1 MKENSTISSKQ
12 IGLAIFTMLF
22 GAGNIIYPIKAG
34 LTAGTTFYTTFLGF
48 LITSVL
54 LPILGLVTMILFD
67 GDYKEFF
74 ARIGKIPG
82 SIAIAFCMFILGP
95 LLVMPRCVTVP
106 YDILSPFFPNITIT
120 MFSLV
125 YCATAFILAY
135 KESKIL
141 DLMSKYISWIL
152 LGSIGFIISAGLYS
166 AQAMKEQTEPAK
178 EIFFNMLLQGF
189 QTLDLIGTL
198 FFAYIIV
205 RLIKLNSRSENLSA
219 KKTAL
224 MCLKGGI
231 ISGLFMTAFY
241 IGLGLLGAYYG
252 DIVNPYMNGAEIF
265 RTIAMHAVGN
275 SGVIVL
281 VIGVVMACIST
292 LVALAAVF
300 SEYLRRDL
308 LGNKINYIQSLS
320 ITLLVTT
327 FISNFGLSNIL
338 KFGAPVINFGY
349 PIIVVITLCNAAY
362 KLFGI
367 KTIKLPV
374 LITTIAM
381 IWINIIPFFA

>member
-34 LTAGTTFYTTFLGF
+34 LSAGSSIYTTFIGF

-67 GDYKEFF
+67 GDYKKFF
-74 ARIGKIPG
+74 DRIGKIPG

-106 YDILSPFFPNITIT
+106 YDILSPFFPNINITI
-120 MFSLV
+120 FSLIFCV
-125 YCATAFILAY
+125 VAFILAY

-152 LGSIGFIISAGLYS
+152 LGSIGFIITAGLYF
-166 AQAMKEQTEPAK
+166 AKTMTVQTASMQD
-178 EIFFNMLLQGF
+178 IFLDQLLQGF
-189 QTLDLIGTL
+189 QTLDLIGSL

-205 RLIKLNSRSENLSA
+205 RLIKLNAKSENLSS
-219 KKTAL
+219 KKIAV

-231 ISGLFMTAFY
+231 VSGLFMTAFY

-252 DIVNPYMNGAEIF
+252 DIVHSAMNGAEIF
-265 RTIAMHAVGN
+265 RTITMHVVGN
-275 SGVIVL
+275 YGVIIL
-281 VIGVVMACIST
+281 VIGVLMACIST

-300 SEYLRRDL
+300 SEYLRNDL
-308 LGNKINYIQSLS
+308 LCNKINYIQSLS

-338 KFGAPVINFGY
+338 KFGVPIINFGY

-362 KLFGI
+362 QLFGI
-367 KTIKLPV
+367 KMIKLPV
-374 LITTIAM
+374 FLTTIAM
-381 IWINIIPFFA
+381 VWIHIIPLLV

>member
-1 MKENSTISSKQ
+1 MKENSTISSRQ

-34 LTAGTTFYTTFLGF
+34 LAAGSSIYTTFIGF

-67 GDYKEFF
+67 GDYKKFF

-82 SIAIAFCMFILGP
+82 AIAIAFCMFILGP

-106 YDILSPFFPNITIT
+106 YDILSPFFPAINITV
-120 MFSLV
+120 FSLLFCTV
-125 YCATAFILAY
+125 AFILAY

-152 LGSIGFIISAGLYS
+152 LGSIGFIISAGLYF
-166 AQAMKEQTEPAK
+166 AQTMTEQTTSAYN
-178 EIFFNMLLQGF
+178 IFVDQLLQGF
-189 QTLDLIGTL
+189 QTLDLIGSL

-205 RLIKLNSRSENLSA
+205 RLIKLNAKSENLSS
-219 KKTAL
+219 KKIAV

-231 ISGLFMTAFY
+231 VSGLFMTGFY

-252 DIVNPYMNGAEIF
+252 NLVHQSMNGAEIF
-265 RTIAMHAVGN
+265 RTITMHVVGN
-275 SGVIVL
+275 QGIIIL
-281 VIGVVMACIST
+281 VIGILMACIST

-300 SEYLRRDL
+300 SEYLRHDL
-308 LGNKINYIQSLS
+308 LKDKINYIQSLS

-327 FISNFGLSNIL
+327 IVSNFGLSNIL
-338 KFGAPVINFGY
+338 KFGVPVINFGY

-362 KLFGI
+362 QLFGI
-367 KTIKLPV
+367 RMIKLPV
-374 LITTIAM
+374 LLTTIAM
-381 IWINIIPFFA
+381 IWIHIIPLFA

>member
-1 MKENSTISSKQ
+1 MNKQSAISSSK

-34 LTAGTTFYTTFLGF
+34 LTAGSSIFITFFGF
-48 LITSVL
+48 LLTSVL
-54 LPILGLVTMILFD
+54 LPILGLVTMILFN

-82 SIAIAFCMFILGP
+82 YLAIAFCMFILGP

-106 YDILSPFFPNITIT
+106 YDILSPFFPSISISV
-120 MFSLV
+120 FSLIF
-125 YCATAFILAY
+125 CAVAFILAY

-152 LGSIGFIISAGLYS
+152 LGSIGFIIAAGLWF
-166 AQAMKEQTEPAK
+166 AQTLTEQSENITT
-178 EIFFNMLLQGF
+178 IFINQLLQGF
-189 QTLDLIGTL
+189 QTLDLIGSL

-205 RLIKLNSRSENLSA
+205 RLIKLNTKSEDLST
-219 KKTAL
+219 KKIAL

-231 ISGLFMTAFY
+231 ISGFFMTIFY

-252 DIVNPYMNGAEIF
+252 HIVNPYMNGAEIF
-265 RTIAMHAVGN
+265 RTITMYATGN
-275 SGVIVL
+275 YGIIIL
-281 VIGVVMACIST
+281 VIGVLMACIST
-292 LVALAAVF
+292 LVALSAVF
-300 SEYLRRDL
+300 SEYLREEL
-308 LGNKINYIQSLS
+308 FAKKISYIQSLS

-327 FISNFGLSNIL
+327 IISNFGLSNIL
-338 KFGAPVINFGY
+338 KFGVPVINFGY

-362 KLFGI
+362 QLFGFKMI
-367 KTIKLPV
+367 KIPV
-374 LITTIAM
+374 LITTAAM
-381 IWINIIPFFA
+381 IWVHIIPLFA